1 MERISYLHTAQPE
14 QRSEDT
20 YIHTCYLKLNVMH
33 LSKVASILCMV
44 SDVPGTQSGDL
55 LSICDTLESAAK
67 TNMDDSPMVLNVIV
81 IVTS

>member
-1 MERISYLHTAQPE
+1 
-14 QRSEDT
+14 
-20 YIHTCYLKLNVMH
+20 MH

-67 TNMDDSPMVLNVIV
+67 TNMDDSPMVLSMSLSLLPLN
-81 IVTS
+81 